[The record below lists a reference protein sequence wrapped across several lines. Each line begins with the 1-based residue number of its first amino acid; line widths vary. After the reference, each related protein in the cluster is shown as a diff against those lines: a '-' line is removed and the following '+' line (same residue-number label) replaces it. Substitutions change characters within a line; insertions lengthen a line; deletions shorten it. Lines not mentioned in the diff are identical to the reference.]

1 MALPLATILKW
12 LVPLIPDVISGVRS
26 YQAQRQA
33 PLDPSV
39 QNDPQGRIE
48 RLEKALELQSRI
60 NEELT
65 TQLQQLR
72 KRLQILTF
80 VALCGLVLAVVAL
93 AVLTFR

>member
-1 MALPLATILKW
+1 MAFPLATILRW
-12 LVPLIPDVISGVRS
+12 VLPAIPELISTVRS
-26 YQAQRQA
+26 MKTQQQA
-33 PLDPSV
+33 PAGSF

-72 KRLQILTF
+72 KRLSITT
-80 VALCGLVLAVVAL
+80 VIGLLGLIL
-93 AVLTFR
+93 AVLAFAFAVFY

>member
-1 MALPLATILKW
+1 MGFPLATILRW
-12 LVPLIPDVISGVRS
+12 VLPAIPELISTVRS
-26 YQAQRQA
+26 MKTQQQA
-33 PLDPSV
+33 PAGSF

-48 RLEKALELQSRI
+48 RLEKALELQSHI